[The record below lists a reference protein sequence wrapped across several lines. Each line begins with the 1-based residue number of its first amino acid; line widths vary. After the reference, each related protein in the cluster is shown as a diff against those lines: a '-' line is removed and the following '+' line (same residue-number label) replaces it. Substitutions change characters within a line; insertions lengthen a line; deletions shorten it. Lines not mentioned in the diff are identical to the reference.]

1 MVTPT
6 NHVIA
11 GPDLHRA
18 GPLAL
23 WRFLQDLF
31 AKYRGRPKKCGGPP
45 SRLSREGP
53 QFPSSLINLLDY
65 LLVFHFIVCYQKEYI
80 KITTIVD

>member
-11 GPDLHRA
+11 GPDLHRV

-23 WRFLQDLF
+23 WKFLQGLS
-31 AKYRGRPKKCGGPP
+31 AKCRGRP
-45 SRLSREGP
+45 
-53 QFPSSLINLLDY
+53 
-65 LLVFHFIVCYQKEYI
+65 QKALRFEPGAPRWYC
-80 KITTIVD
+80 VMVNPAQVNALGS